1 MRYGVWIAVLFLLA
15 ACQREPVLQEPQPD
29 APYMLEIPPGFP
41 PMPVPEDNKL
51 TVARVELGKRLF
63 FDKQLS
69 SDFSIS
75 CASCHEPEMAFA
87 HDVAVSS
94 GVGGA
99 IGTRNSPT
107 LANVGY
113 QQAFFA
119 EGGIPT
125 LELQVIAPITE
136 AHEMNMTFEALTER
150 LSEDATYREAFDRA
164 YGGIS
169 AANIAKALSSF
180 QRTLISGNSPYD
192 QHVFQGKDVLSEAAL
207 RGMDLFFSDEAS
219 CGNCHSGHLLSNE
232 GFENIGLYHDYLDPG
247 RMLLTE
253 LPEDAGRFKV
263 PTLRNVALTAPYMHD
278 GSIETLEEVVEH
290 FNLGGVGHPNQSE
303 WVRPL
308 NLSEQQ
314 RADLVAF
321 LHALT
326 DMRFIEKFD
335 QP

>member
-1 MRYGVWIAVLFLLA
+1 MRFGAWIAVLFLLA
-15 ACQREPVLQEPQPD
+15 ACQREPVLQEAGLD
-29 APYMLEIPPGFP
+29 APFLPEIPPGFP
-41 PMPVPEDNKL
+41 PMPVPDDNKL
-51 TVARVELGKRLF
+51 TIARVELGKRLF

-75 CASCHEPEMAFA
+75 CASCHEPERAFA
-87 HDVAVSS
+87 HNVAVSP
-94 GVGGA
+94 GVGGGM
-99 IGTRNSPT
+99 GTRNAPT

-136 AHEMNMTFEALTER
+136 AHEMNMTFEELTER
-150 LSEDATYREAFDRA
+150 LAKDATYLEAFERA
-164 YGGIS
+164 YGEIS
-169 AANIAKALSSF
+169 AANIARALSSF

-192 QHVFQGKDVLSEAAL
+192 QHVYQGKDVLCEAAL
-207 RGMDLFFSDEAS
+207 RGMELFFSDEAS

-232 GFENIGLYHDYLDPG
+232 GFENIGLYQDYADPG

-253 LPEDAGRFKV
+253 LPEDAGKFKV

-278 GSIETLEEVVEH
+278 GSMETLEEVVEH
-290 FNLGGVGHPNQSE
+290 FNQGGAEHANQSE

-321 LHALT
+321 LHTLT
-326 DMRFIEKFD
+326 DMRFIGKFD